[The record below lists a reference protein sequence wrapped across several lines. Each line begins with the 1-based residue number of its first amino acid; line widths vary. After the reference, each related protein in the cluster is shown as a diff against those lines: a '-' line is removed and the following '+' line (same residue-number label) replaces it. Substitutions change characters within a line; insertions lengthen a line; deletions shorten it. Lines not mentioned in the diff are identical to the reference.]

1 MSNFSL
7 PPGTDRNSVPDGDLG
22 PSNEL
27 NRPRQAR
34 TVFFHRDGDSSN
46 QSLRVPI
53 HPNRYRGLDALLTD
67 LTLRMPQLAYGV
79 RAVFTPRGRHRVASL
94 EDLAAGGHYVCSTNL
109 RRPGVPLE
117 SGGDGDTERTA
128 SPKPPPKPPP
138 LALKPRRQ
146 LRAPAGTADAGAPPD
161 CKRVYISRNDD
172 RQQRHILL
180 LNRRTLRS
188 FEQLLDDLSGIFRML
203 VCRLYTS
210 DGRPVESL
218 SALYNGPDSFV
229 AAGSEKFQTV
239 RTAWSGGGGGTG
251 RNGADKA
258 ASPAPAAIKT
268 KPQKIVKSLGHWRV
282 QIDTPGVGH
291 ESSTAASSS
300 RRLFLTVYGRQGC
313 SGPLPLLRSQ
323 ALIDEA
329 ESDFEVHTGQI
340 GEILKVRLSLEA
352 RPRSSAAATVA
363 AASAADLPVGRLVM
377 TDADTGEELRFDFNC
392 SLARAMMCK
401 ELPAL
406 GRDGRPVLPVER
418 YTLEVHTGDLY
429 NAGTSAAVTVTL
441 HGDLGDTGPRE
452 LLFDRVEDKD
462 FQVAPFMK
470 GQVDKFSLEAVHL
483 GRLTKLSVCH
493 DAREPG
499 HGWYLDKVAVRPES
513 QPDEAAEFLC
523 YRWLDS
529 AEDDGRLA
537 RDLRP
542 LRRQS
547 AAAAAS
553 AGVPPDEQPAL
564 QQLERSSWQGIAWMF
579 ENNCTVQLYCPATG
593 RPVRVNSDTSGK
605 SGAQCEFRLRP
616 HELLPRS
623 VVVASAR
630 RPSQQLLLNADGRQS
645 TLSTSKKAAAATSL
659 PQPLVPHCRGRFRQG
674 SVVTM
679 ATSREQALAVEQ
691 DGRRL
696 NGAGAFVTL
705 RSCSSGLWLGFE
717 PDGRAVPVSDDAE
730 PNVRLYPEVLT

>member
-1 MSNFSL
+1 VAKQTAGPPMSNFSL

-138 LALKPRRQ
+138 LALKPRGLRRQNRARLPPLPDRAAASNSHPSSEAAADPLPSYRKPRRQ

-268 KPQKIVKSLGHWRV
+268 KPQKIVKSR
-282 QIDTPGVGH
+282 
-291 ESSTAASSS
+291 ES
-300 RRLFLTVYGRQGC
+300 
-313 SGPLPLLRSQ
+313 
-323 ALIDEA
+323 
-329 ESDFEVHTGQI
+329 
-340 GEILKVRLSLEA
+340 
-352 RPRSSAAATVA
+352 
-363 AASAADLPVGRLVM
+363 
-377 TDADTGEELRFDFNC
+377 
-392 SLARAMMCK
+392 
-401 ELPAL
+401 
-406 GRDGRPVLPVER
+406 
-418 YTLEVHTGDLY
+418 
-429 NAGTSAAVTVTL
+429 
-441 HGDLGDTGPRE
+441 
-452 LLFDRVEDKD
+452 
-462 FQVAPFMK
+462 
-470 GQVDKFSLEAVHL
+470 
-483 GRLTKLSVCH
+483 
-493 DAREPG
+493 
-499 HGWYLDKVAVRPES
+499 
-513 QPDEAAEFLC
+513 
-523 YRWLDS
+523 
-529 AEDDGRLA
+529 
-537 RDLRP
+537 
-542 LRRQS
+542 
-547 AAAAAS
+547 
-553 AGVPPDEQPAL
+553 
-564 QQLERSSWQGIAWMF
+564 
-579 ENNCTVQLYCPATG
+579 
-593 RPVRVNSDTSGK
+593 
-605 SGAQCEFRLRP
+605 
-616 HELLPRS
+616 
-623 VVVASAR
+623 
-630 RPSQQLLLNADGRQS
+630 
-645 TLSTSKKAAAATSL
+645 
-659 PQPLVPHCRGRFRQG
+659 
-674 SVVTM
+674 
-679 ATSREQALAVEQ
+679 
-691 DGRRL
+691 
-696 NGAGAFVTL
+696 
-705 RSCSSGLWLGFE
+705 
-717 PDGRAVPVSDDAE
+717 
-730 PNVRLYPEVLT
+730 

>member
-1 MSNFSL
+1 
-7 PPGTDRNSVPDGDLG
+7 
-22 PSNEL
+22 
-27 NRPRQAR
+27 
-34 TVFFHRDGDSSN
+34 
-46 QSLRVPI
+46 
-53 HPNRYRGLDALLTD
+53 
-67 LTLRMPQLAYGV
+67 
-79 RAVFTPRGRHRVASL
+79 
-94 EDLAAGGHYVCSTNL
+94 
-109 RRPGVPLE
+109 
-117 SGGDGDTERTA
+117 
-128 SPKPPPKPPP
+128 
-138 LALKPRRQ
+138 
-146 LRAPAGTADAGAPPD
+146 
-161 CKRVYISRNDD
+161 
-172 RQQRHILL
+172 
-180 LNRRTLRS
+180 
-188 FEQLLDDLSGIFRML
+188 
-203 VCRLYTS
+203 
-210 DGRPVESL
+210 
-218 SALYNGPDSFV
+218 
-229 AAGSEKFQTV
+229 
-239 RTAWSGGGGGTG
+239 
-251 RNGADKA
+251 
-258 ASPAPAAIKT
+258 
-268 KPQKIVKSLGHWRV
+268 
-282 QIDTPGVGH
+282 
-291 ESSTAASSS
+291 
-300 RRLFLTVYGRQGC
+300 
-313 SGPLPLLRSQ
+313 
-323 ALIDEA
+323 
-329 ESDFEVHTGQI
+329 VHTGQI

-377 TDADTGEELRFDFNC
+377 TDADTSEELRFDFNC
-392 SLARAMMCK
+392 SLGRAMMCK

-452 LLFDRVEDKD
+452 LLFDRVDDKD

-605 SGAQCEFRLRP
+605 AGAQCEFRLRP

-659 PQPLVPHCRGRFRQG
+659 PQPLVPHCRGG
-674 SVVTM
+674 SGK
-679 ATSREQALAVEQ
+679 ALWEQALAVEQ

-696 NGAGAFVTL
+696 NGAGGFVTL

-730 PNVRLYPEVLT
+730 RECSTLSGSFDLPKPPPKAPLPPPPQPLKSESPPPPLPSKTQTPPPPALGPDEWLLGFADFDAKKSSVSKNLASVEATVCFGSGDAAATASATILPQSDGEVRLRLALKSASADEAASRPELWKLRLDLIPQDPRLAATWQPPPTLRRLLLWKPALQTTNQAKASLSIEFRLPATARLFWPAASTPGDAASAQASLEVPAGRQAVADYQLRLVTLKASTSADGGPLRGCLRLELVLEVQLSAVDLGQLRLCRISADSREASGAWNCDRLIAARLGPGFSVTDFLCCDWLRPRGSRTAERSELCGPTQRRSHKPQPIRPQMHWWSV